1 MESDIDTE
9 QQERDARTLAAMQEA
24 GVPVFEHTQ
33 EDYFGFD
40 EQHSVTLPDGRS
52 YILHQTLNEGARRK
66 YMNQQNR
73 EVKLQKVTGD
83 AILKMATGE
92 ERLALLT
99 SAISGWNLVRK
110 NPKTGDIEPVP
121 FNERNLKE
129 FLEKANPKV
138 VDLID
143 TDVRKHNPWL
153 TADVTIEDI
162 DKQIAEL
169 EEMKENK
176 IKEDEGKKS

>member
-1 MESDIDTE
+1 MEADINE
-9 QQERDARTLAAMQEA
+9 EVERNERTLAAMQEA
-24 GVPVFEHTQ
+24 GVAIFEPSQ
-33 EDYFGFD
+33 EDYFGFE

-52 YILHQTLNEGARRK
+52 YILHQTLNEGSRRK

-99 SAISGWNLVRK
+99 SAIVGWNLVRK
-110 NPKTGDIEPVP
+110 NLKTGDIEPVP
-121 FNERNLKE
+121 FNNRNLTE
-129 FLEKANPKV
+129 FLEKANPRV

-143 TDVRKHNPWL
+143 ADVRKHNPWL

-176 IKEDEGKKS
+176 IKEQEGKAS